1 MYMAVCVCVCIQ
13 DGKTGME
20 LAKQKSSESQ
30 AHSKCFNALK
40 DAAKTLVRPQTFASQ
55 PPLVYVHYTA
65 NKFRSN
71 VVDRTARIV

>member
-1 MYMAVCVCVCIQ
+1 MPVCLCVQ

-40 DAAKTLVRPQTFASQ
+40 DAAKTLVYPQTFLHNRCSFMSIIQLAGSVAMWWTVMQ
-55 PPLVYVHYTA
+55 ELFGLV
-65 NKFRSN
+65 
-71 VVDRTARIV
+71 

>member
-1 MYMAVCVCVCIQ
+1 MPVCLCVQ

-55 PPLVYVHYTA
+55 PLLVYFHYIA
-65 NKFRSN
+65 SKIHSN
-71 VVDRTARIV
+71 VGTV